1 MKSTFL
7 TVRHYLD
14 RKKPCLV
21 IEQGNTG
28 IVLATFKN
36 EASADVFK
44 EFIGKEN
51 ECLYRAL
58 EDDISELYE
67 AYREDKVEDG
77 KWEQNK

>member
-7 TVRHYLD
+7 VVRHYPD

-28 IVLATFKN
+28 IVLATFRN
-36 EASADVFK
+36 EASAELFK
-44 EFIGKEN
+44 HFIGEEN

-58 EDDISELYE
+58 DDDINILYDFFKESE
-67 AYREDKVEDG
+67 G
-77 KWEQNK
+77 

>member
-7 TVRHYLD
+7 VVRHFPD

-28 IVLATFKN
+28 IPIAAFRN
-36 EASADVFK
+36 EASAELFK
-44 EFIGKEN
+44 YFIGEEN

-58 EDDISELYE
+58 EDNMLDLYDVFKE
-67 AYREDKVEDG
+67 CEDK
-77 KWEQNK
+77 

>member
-7 TVRHYLD
+7 VVRQYPD

-28 IVLATFKN
+28 IVLATFRN

-44 EFIGKEN
+44 EFIGTEN

-67 AYREDKVEDG
+67 AYREESEVLE
-77 KWEQNK
+77 KWED

>member
-7 TVRHYLD
+7 VVRHYPD

-28 IVLATFKN
+28 IVLATFRN
-36 EASADVFK
+36 EASAELFNH
-44 EFIGKEN
+44 FIGEEN

-58 EDDISELYE
+58 RDDISGLYDVFKE
-67 AYREDKVEDG
+67 SEE
-77 KWEQNK
+77 

>member
-7 TVRHYLD
+7 AVRTYPD

-28 IVLATFKN
+28 IVLATFRN

-58 EDDISELYE
+58 EDDISKLYE
-67 AYREDKVEDG
+67 AYREDEVNNG
-77 KWEQNK
+77 NVNG

>member
-7 TVRHYLD
+7 AVRRYPD

-28 IVLATFKN
+28 IVLATFRN
-36 EASADVFK
+36 EASAELFNH
-44 EFIGKEN
+44 FIGEEN

-58 EDDISELYE
+58 EDDISGLYDVFKE
-67 AYREDKVEDG
+67 SEDT
-77 KWEQNK
+77 

>member
-7 TVRHYLD
+7 VVRHYPD

-28 IVLATFKN
+28 IVLATFRN

-58 EDDISELYE
+58 EDDISKLYE
-67 AYREDKVEDG
+67 AYREDEVNNG
-77 KWEQNK
+77 